1 MPLTRQILRRSP
13 LDINKNIRIGVAFP
27 LNEEN
32 LFKGTS
38 TLKEQAKSNLLNLI
52 LTYPGERIN
61 LPNFG
66 VGLKRLLFEQNI
78 NSEVLQSTI
87 ENQVKFYIP
96 NIIVNRLEVTPSE
109 DNTTFYIRINYIS
122 TLDGSTDSIQL
133 NFN

>member
-1 MPLTRQILRRSP
+1 MPIINSTR
-13 LDINKNIRIGVAFP
+13 RI
-27 LNEEN
+27 
-32 LFKGTS
+32 
-38 TLKEQAKSNLLNLI
+38 
-52 LTYPGERIN
+52 
-61 LPNFG
+61 